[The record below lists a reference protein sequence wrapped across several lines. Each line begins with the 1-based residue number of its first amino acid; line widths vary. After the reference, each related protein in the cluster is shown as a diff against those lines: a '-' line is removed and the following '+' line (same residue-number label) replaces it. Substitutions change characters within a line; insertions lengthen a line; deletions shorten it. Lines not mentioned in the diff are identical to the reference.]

1 MGRWKW
7 NRENTMR
14 IFSEIEKQYIRE
26 LVNGSR
32 TCPTLL
38 ASHNITEFNQLLDFK
53 NHKLIIPI
61 ESYPKNNWAEPLFPI
76 IEKTTLVEYLAEKG
90 YIILLENKNKTTQY
104 GQKPFHPIE
113 LPIPEP
119 AIPIIERVINSSII
133 VKPELKMLVDN
144 NFKEYEELVL
154 DEAKKQ
160 TTKATKSVRWAIAA
174 VIVSVLT
181 LLFTILYNIV
191 IV

>member
-1 MGRWKW
+1 
-7 NRENTMR
+7 MR

-90 YIILLENKNKTTQY
+90 YIILVENEKKITEY
-104 GQKPFHPIE
+104 GNTPLYPVE
-113 LPIPEP
+113 LPVPKNIVPL
-119 AIPIIERVINSSII
+119 IEKIFNSSII

-144 NFKEYEELVL
+144 NFKNYEELVL

-160 TTKATKSVRWAIAA
+160 TAKATESIILAIVA
-174 VIVSVLT
+174 VIISALT
-181 LLFTILYNIV
+181 LIANLIFN
-191 IV
+191 

>member
-1 MGRWKW
+1 
-7 NRENTMR
+7 MR
-14 IFSEIEKQYIRE
+14 PFSEVEKQYIRE

-76 IEKTTLVEYLAEKG
+76 IEKTTLVEYLAENG
-90 YIILLENKNKTTQY
+90 YIILLENKNKIDEY
-104 GQKPFHPIE
+104 GNKPLYPTE
-113 LPIPEP
+113 LPVPDNIAPLFEK
-119 AIPIIERVINSSII
+119 IFNSSII

-160 TTKATKSVRWAIAA
+160 TAKATESIILAIVA
-174 VIVSVLT
+174 VIISALT
-181 LLFTILYNIV
+181 LIANLIFN
-191 IV
+191 

>member
-1 MGRWKW
+1 
-7 NRENTMR
+7 MR
-14 IFSEIEKQYIRE
+14 PFSEVEKQYIRE

-32 TCPTLL
+32 SCPTLS
-38 ASHNITEFNQLLDFK
+38 AGHNITEDNQQIDFNNQKLLIS
-53 NHKLIIPI
+53 N
-61 ESYPKNNWAEPLFPI
+61 ESRPKNNWAEPLFPI
-76 IEKTTLVEYLAEKG
+76 IEKATLVEYLAEKG

-133 VKPELKMLVDN
+133 VKPELKMLGDN

-160 TTKATKSVRWAIAA
+160 TTKAIKSIILAIVA
-174 VIVSVLT
+174 VIISALT
-181 LLFTILYNIV
+181 LIANLIFN
-191 IV
+191 

>member
-1 MGRWKW
+1 
-7 NRENTMR
+7 MR
-14 IFSEIEKQYIRE
+14 IFSEVEKQYIRE

-90 YIILLENKNKTTQY
+90 YIILVENEKIITEY
-104 GQKPFHPIE
+104 GNTPLYPAE
-113 LPIPEP
+113 LPVPKNIVPL
-119 AIPIIERVINSSII
+119 IEKIFNSSII

-144 NFKEYEELVL
+144 NFKDYEEIVL

-160 TTKATKSVRWAIAA
+160 TEKATKNVRWAIAA
-174 VIVSVLT
+174 VIVSTLT
-181 LLFTILYNIV
+181 LLFTIIYNSIANGS
-191 IV
+191 IIFIMR